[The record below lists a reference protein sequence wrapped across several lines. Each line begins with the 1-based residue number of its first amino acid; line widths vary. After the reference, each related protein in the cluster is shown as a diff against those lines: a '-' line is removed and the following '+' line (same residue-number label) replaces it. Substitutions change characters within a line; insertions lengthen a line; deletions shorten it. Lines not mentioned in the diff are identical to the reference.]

1 MSRRQSLLARTQSR
15 TSSCHSRSSP
25 EPGHSAISARKS
37 AMSSGTRSVWCSS
50 ISRCSSTASHS
61 SCGSNADPSRLH
73 STSSAL
79 GAIALVGSS
88 WSSESCRTVSTR
100 SVGRSLV
107 SSWARTAMRRASVRL
122 SSWTGAMPGA

>member
-1 MSRRQSLLARTQSR
+1 MSRRQSLLAVTQSR
-15 TSSCHSRSSP
+15 TSSCHGRSSP

-37 AMSSGTRSVWCSS
+37 AMSSATRSVWCSS
-50 ISRCSSTASHS
+50 ISRCSSTASHI

-107 SSWARTAMRRASVRL
+107 SS
-122 SSWTGAMPGA
+122 